1 MLWHELC
8 HTVTLTKTHN
18 KMPRWLSEGIS
29 VYEEGQQ
36 DPSWGGALNPRF
48 REMIRGDELTPLSQL
63 SGAFL
68 APRSA
73 AHLQFAYY
81 ESALAVEFL
90 VQTAGLPALKGI
102 LEDLGAGMTIND
114 SLAAR
119 TNRSLNEL
127 DRTFA
132 EFARAK
138 AAGAAPEATWEEL
151 DLPGDADSEALTRWL
166 KAHPKNF
173 WGSQRLAA
181 RLVAE
186 EKWPQA
192 RAALLKFKALD
203 PGYVGADNA
212 YVLLAAVHKRLS
224 EPAEE
229 RRS

>member
-36 DPSWGGALNPRF
+36 DPSWSRALNPRF
-48 REMIRGDELTPLSQL
+48 REMILGDDLTPLSRL

-68 APRSA
+68 APKSA

-102 LEDLGAGMTIND
+102 LDDLGAGDDDQRFARRPGRTRRWINWIE
-114 SLAAR
+114 A
-119 TNRSLNEL
+119 
-127 DRTFA
+127 FA

-138 AAGAAPEATWEEL
+138 ADGRRPRTR
-151 DLPGDADSEALTRWL
+151 PGRSSTCRTTRI
-166 KAHPKNF
+166 
-173 WGSQRLAA
+173 
-181 RLVAE
+181 
-186 EKWPQA
+186 
-192 RAALLKFKALD
+192 
-203 PGYVGADNA
+203 
-212 YVLLAAVHKRLS
+212 
-224 EPAEE
+224 
-229 RRS
+229 RRP